1 VVPSF
6 VMQDLDTDD
15 MSRKRNRYFHA
26 ELNSISLDRD
36 VWTCNFHVGNFPQ
49 WRHACRPNNNLL
61 VGVILTQG
69 FDDAA
74 AFTDP
79 KEWTAVLP
87 ECFTV
92 TLYVA
97 SHVFEPRWLLCE
109 LHVYLFECKCCCPES
124 CSKYE
129 SSFCL

>member
-61 VGVILTQG
+61 VGVISTQG

-74 AFTDP
+74 AFTDS
-79 KEWTAVLP
+79 KERTAVLP
-87 ECFTV
+87 ECFPV
-92 TLYVA
+92 RLFVA
-97 SHVFEPRWLLCE
+97 SHVFEP
-109 LHVYLFECKCCCPES
+109 
-124 CSKYE
+124 
-129 SSFCL
+129 